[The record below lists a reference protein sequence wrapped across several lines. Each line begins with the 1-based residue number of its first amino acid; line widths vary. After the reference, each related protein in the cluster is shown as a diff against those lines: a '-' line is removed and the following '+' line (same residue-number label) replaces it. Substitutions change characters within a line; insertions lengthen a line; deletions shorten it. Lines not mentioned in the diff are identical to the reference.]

1 VRQSADV
8 EIQLQHHVPS
18 SVALHP
24 FVRRRGAGDVVA
36 HLLERLAVVRRAAR
50 GRVQA
55 EPAHVGARR
64 LLEAGVARELTF

>member
-1 VRQSADV
+1 
-8 EIQLQHHVPS
+8 
-18 SVALHP
+18 
-24 FVRRRGAGDVVA
+24 VVA

-55 EPAHVGARR
+55 EPVNVGARR